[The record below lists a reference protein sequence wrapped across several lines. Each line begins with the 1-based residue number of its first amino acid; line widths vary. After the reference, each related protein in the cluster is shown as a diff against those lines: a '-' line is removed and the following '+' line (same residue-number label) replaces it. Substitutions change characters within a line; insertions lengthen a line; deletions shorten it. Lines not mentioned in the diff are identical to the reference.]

1 MLQWS
6 WNLKAALQFNI
17 GGFVKSIVNEVISR
31 CAVFWIGFSVMSS
44 QNAFA
49 ASTAQAD
56 GGLFSVQVSEE
67 LKPFANFQLKTGPV
81 HHGANLNSIEFLLPV
96 ELVGTEISLSMV
108 RDDAHPQRWIGK
120 NIEARC
126 MQARVNFN
134 CGIRFRNLK
143 IEQGKVEE
151 VINSLEETTA
161 DKMNRIQVA
170 QTFAIEQVGYLS
182 LTLKP

>member
-1 MLQWS
+1 M
-6 WNLKAALQFNI
+6 
-17 GGFVKSIVNEVISR
+17 KSIVNVVFSR
-31 CAVFWIGFSVMSS
+31 RAVFLIGFSVLSS
-44 QNAFA
+44 QNALA
-49 ASTAQAD
+49 ASTALAD
-56 GGLFSVQVSEE
+56 EGLFSVQVSEE
-67 LKPFANFQLKTGPV
+67 LKSFANFQLKTSRV
-81 HHGANLNSIEFLLPV
+81 HHGAILNSIEFVLPV

-120 NIEARC
+120 NIDARC
-126 MQARVNFN
+126 MQAGVNFS

-170 QTFAIEQVGYLS
+170 QTFANEQVGYLT